1 MKNRKIWLDKNNR
14 LGNYEM
20 KIYITR
26 HGQTEWNALGKLQG
40 RKDIELNEVGR
51 KQAEMTRDKLKNEKV
66 DLIIS
71 SSLKRAKQTAEIIN
85 KEFNVDILEDERLV
99 ERGYGDFEGITK
111 IELKEMKKKDSRI
124 DEACNYIKNIS
135 MYNMETM
142 QDLCKRIY
150 DFLDEITTK
159 YKDENVLIVTH
170 GSASIPIKCYF
181 MKYPLEKLVD
191 REKIKGLE
199 NCEVVEFEI

>member
-1 MKNRKIWLDKNNR
+1 
-14 LGNYEM
+14 
-20 KIYITR
+20 
-26 HGQTEWNALGKLQG
+26 LGKLQG
-40 RKDIELNEVGR
+40 RKDIELNEVGQE
-51 KQAEMTRDKLKNEKV
+51 QAEMTRNKLKNEKI

-85 KEFNVDILEDERLV
+85 KEFNVDILEEERLV

-124 DEACNYIKNIS
+124 EDACNYIKNIS
-135 MYNMETM
+135 IYNMETM

-150 DFLDEITTK
+150 DFLDEITHK
-159 YKDENVLIVTH
+159 YKDKNILLVTH

-181 MKYPLEKLVD
+181 MKYPLENLVD

-199 NCEVVEFEI
+199 NCEVVKYEI

>member
-1 MKNRKIWLDKNNR
+1 
-14 LGNYEM
+14 M
-20 KIYITR
+20 KIYVTR

-40 RKDIELNEVGR
+40 RKDIELNEVGIE
-51 KQAEMTRDKLKNEKV
+51 QAEKLKNKLKNEKI

-71 SSLKRAKQTAEIIN
+71 SSLKRARETAKIIN
-85 KEFNVDILEDERLV
+85 KEFNVDIFEDRRLI
-99 ERGYGDFEGITK
+99 ERGYGDLEGITK

-150 DFLDEITTK
+150 EFLDEITQK
-159 YKDENVLIVTH
+159 YKNKNILLVTH

-181 MKYPLEKLVD
+181 MKYPLQNLVD

-199 NCEVVEFEI
+199 NCEVIEFEI